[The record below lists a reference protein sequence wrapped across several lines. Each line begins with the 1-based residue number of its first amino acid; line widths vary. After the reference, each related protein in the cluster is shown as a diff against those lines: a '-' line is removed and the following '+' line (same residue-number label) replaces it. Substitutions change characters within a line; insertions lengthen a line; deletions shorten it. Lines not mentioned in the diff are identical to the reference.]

1 MKKPRGKKAKSKS
14 QKGKSSEP
22 PVEVPAGP
30 SSLLPPDDDGH
41 LDDIFLTGGKRHAP
55 KQVAAKA
62 NVAGEG
68 KPKKKKTGKD
78 GDKVAAPSHP
88 NSSPDV
94 IDGFPWNDQRLKDAA
109 ARFPSIV
116 EMPFL
121 DLAPMY
127 FGQTPPL
134 SNHDRCDLW
143 EIYSMPRLGPCIRS
157 LGGQSRR
164 SYDIQHFWDLASGDY
179 KRLVIQDLSLLRPKF
194 IMLSPP
200 CRFVSL
206 LMASN
211 WSRMARISEKMLCLE
226 EALGHLDMS
235 MWMAGFQLI
244 HKALFAF
251 EHPIGSLAWTRDS
264 ETSS

>member
-1 MKKPRGKKAKSKS
+1 
-14 QKGKSSEP
+14 
-22 PVEVPAGP
+22 
-30 SSLLPPDDDGH
+30 
-41 LDDIFLTGGKRHAP
+41 
-55 KQVAAKA
+55 
-62 NVAGEG
+62 
-68 KPKKKKTGKD
+68 
-78 GDKVAAPSHP
+78 
-88 NSSPDV
+88 
-94 IDGFPWNDQRLKDAA
+94 
-109 ARFPSIV
+109 
-116 EMPFL
+116 
-121 DLAPMY
+121 MY

-264 ETSS
+264 ETSSWLSAYWIVSFFLSHYLWDFVGIVLSPFKLWQSNKYCPESN